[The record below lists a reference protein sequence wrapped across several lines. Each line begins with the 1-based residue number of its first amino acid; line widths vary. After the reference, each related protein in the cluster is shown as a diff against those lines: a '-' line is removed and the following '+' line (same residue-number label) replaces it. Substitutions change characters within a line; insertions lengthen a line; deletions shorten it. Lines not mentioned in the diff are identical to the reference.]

1 MIATAQEETGHDAMK
16 EIRSTSALPLK
27 VPLPGGKILHLG
39 PRNVAQVADSAVEH
53 PGLKK
58 LIDAGTIEVLGKGER
73 VDGIGS
79 SESASSQG
87 QGHGK
92 SPFRRG
98 SGER

>member
-1 MIATAQEETGHDAMK
+1 MGLDMK

-27 VPLPGGKILHLG
+27 VPLPGGKTLHLG
-39 PRNVAQVADSAVEH
+39 PRNVAQVADNAVDY

-58 LIDAGTIEVLGKGER
+58 LIDAGTIEVLGKGEKIE
-73 VDGIGS
+73 GIGS
-79 SESASSQG
+79 SESASGQSQG
-87 QGHGK
+87 HAK